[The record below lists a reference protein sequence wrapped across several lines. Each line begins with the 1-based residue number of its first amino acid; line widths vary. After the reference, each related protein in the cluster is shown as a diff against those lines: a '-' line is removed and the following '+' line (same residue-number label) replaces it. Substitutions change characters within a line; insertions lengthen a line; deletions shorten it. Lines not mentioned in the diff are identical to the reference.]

1 MIQARRSAR
10 IFFAVTPREIA
21 TELVDCLQDAGYETW
36 LVGGCVR
43 DELRGVAPQDFD
55 IATDAR
61 PEVVETLFPKTHGVG
76 KSFGVVL
83 VLEDGRQFEVA
94 TFRAESGYA
103 DGRRPDEVTFG
114 DARADAL
121 RRDFTVNGLFLNPV
135 TGELRDWVGG
145 VADLKARVLRTIG
158 NPDERFA
165 EDHLR
170 LLRAVR
176 FAAQL
181 DFEIEPATFAA
192 VQAHAERIN
201 RVSAERISA
210 ELLKLFRPP
219 HAARGL
225 DLLRDSGL
233 MAQVLPELMAT
244 VGCEQS
250 PKYHPEGDVYQHIRL
265 MLDRMDTDA
274 PPELP
279 WTILLHDIAKPD
291 TFSVGE
297 DGLIHNYGHD
307 KLGAEMAEGILERLR
322 FPRQEID
329 DIVFTVRQH
338 MNLAA
343 APKMRKAK
351 LRRLLLRPTFDLEL
365 AQHRIDCLGS
375 HGKLDIY
382 DFLCAERD
390 TLAKQPTLEK
400 PLLTGR
406 DLIALGMEPGPVIG
420 RLLEGLRDEQL
431 AEAVSTRDEA
441 LAWIKEKADL

>member
-1 MIQARRSAR
+1 MNSVRETAVEIARRLHA
-10 IFFAVTPREIA
+10 
-21 TELVDCLQDAGYETW
+21 AGHEAW

-43 DELRGVAPQDFD
+43 DELRGAAPQDFD

-61 PEVVETLFPKTHGVG
+61 PEAVEALFPRTQSVG
-76 KSFGVVL
+76 KAFGVML
-83 VLEDGRQFEVA
+83 VLEGDRQFEVA

-145 VADLKARVLRTIG
+145 EADLQARVLRTIG
-158 NPDERFA
+158 DPDERLG

-181 DFEIEPATFAA
+181 DFEIEPATFTA
-192 VQAHAERIN
+192 VQAHAEQIT
-201 RVSAERISA
+201 RVSAERIRD

-244 VGCEQS
+244 IGCEQS
-250 PKYHPEGDVYQHIRL
+250 PRYHPEGDVYQHIRL
-265 MLDRMDTDA
+265 MLDTMDTDA
-274 PPELP
+274 PVELP
-279 WTILLHDIAKPD
+279 WTILMHDIAKPD
-291 TFSVGE
+291 TLSLGE

-307 KLGAEMAEGILERLR
+307 KRGAEIAECILERLR
-322 FPRQEID
+322 FSRQQID

-351 LRRLLLRPTFDLEL
+351 LRRLLMRPTFPLEL
-365 AQHRIDCLGS
+365 EQHRIDCLGS
-375 HGKLDIY
+375 HRKLEIY

-390 TLAKQPTLEK
+390 ELAAQPTLAE
-400 PLLTGR
+400 PLLRGA
-406 DLIALGMEPGPVIG
+406 DLIELGVAPGPEMG
-420 RLLEGLRDEQL
+420 SLLNELRDRQL
-431 AEAVSTRDEA
+431 AEQITTREAA
-441 LAWIKEKADL
+441 LAWVKENAAKCGGTD